1 MTPCT
6 FCQRLAVA
14 VIVTALTALAQP
26 APAAAQEPAREMI
39 PRDVAEALAGGGPFL
54 DAGRDVRILV
64 GRLPDDLV
72 SLLPAEPGANVV
84 GSLVRRHMTEAVLD
98 LPGTPDDVLNR
109 WEEALLARGWTR
121 LQLRSSPSTGGF
133 TAAPPG
139 RSHQFCMGDSL
150 GLTLRADRHGGD
162 SRLRLFL
169 PQGRSTY
176 NVCRHQEATPRGQHR
191 DQSPLPELTPP
202 PSVRMRGAGGGG
214 GGTEFDSRAVAETDL
229 PVAELAGHYH
239 RQLVSHGWEPVG
251 QAASDDVVIY
261 RYRVP
266 DGDRDSPWLGLLSVA
281 RGHDGDERYLTLEAR
296 RSQPW

>member
-109 WEEALLARGWTR
+109 W
-121 LQLRSSPSTGGF
+121 
-133 TAAPPG
+133 
-139 RSHQFCMGDSL
+139 
-150 GLTLRADRHGGD
+150 
-162 SRLRLFL
+162 
-169 PQGRSTY
+169 
-176 NVCRHQEATPRGQHR
+176 
-191 DQSPLPELTPP
+191 
-202 PSVRMRGAGGGG
+202 
-214 GGTEFDSRAVAETDL
+214 
-229 PVAELAGHYH
+229 
-239 RQLVSHGWEPVG
+239 
-251 QAASDDVVIY
+251 
-261 RYRVP
+261 
-266 DGDRDSPWLGLLSVA
+266 
-281 RGHDGDERYLTLEAR
+281 
-296 RSQPW
+296 